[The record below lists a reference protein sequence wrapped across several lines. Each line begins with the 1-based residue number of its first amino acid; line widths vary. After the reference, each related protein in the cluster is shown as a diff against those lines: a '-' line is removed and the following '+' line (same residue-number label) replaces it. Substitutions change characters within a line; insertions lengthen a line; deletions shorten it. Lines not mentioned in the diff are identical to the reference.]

1 MLPFSRKLAQSAIT
15 HRILFKGIKMLKMLV
30 VGCLALIVACGPE
43 KPQVIEEKK
52 CPHEI
57 TVDGKTRI
65 SNVCKDKSNV

>member
-1 MLPFSRKLAQSAIT
+1 
-15 HRILFKGIKMLKMLV
+15 MLKVLV
-30 VGCLALIVACGPE
+30 ISCLALIVACGPE